1 MNALKGG
8 EKKPNEGIYADEI
21 VHSLKTSHTKIANYE
36 KEAFGRCLALSMK
49 KTIY

>member
-1 MNALKGG
+1 MDALKMSRTKTY
-8 EKKPNEGIYADEI
+8 ERIYADEI

-36 KEAFGRCLALSMK
+36 KEPFGCCLALSMK